1 MRPSFAP
8 RIAAWHNAREEE
20 GKVKLEKE
28 IEMLIRERDEIRSAG
43 EPTEKQ
49 TQRLAKVEAELAARE
64 EKDPGIIGH
73 VTKDIEQGK
82 SLLGHKNAQK
92 CLSLVRR
99 KLFPLAVRSNQGL
112 VVSSEAIGK
121 LNREGAGIGRNTL
134 ISLEQNKLVTR
145 MENGDLVLPWEWD
158 I

>member
-1 MRPSFAP
+1 M
-8 RIAAWHNAREEE
+8 
-20 GKVKLEKE
+20 KLEKE
-28 IEMLIRERDEIRSAG
+28 IEMLIRERDEIKSSA

-49 TQRLAKVEAELAARE
+49 SQRLEKVEAQLAAHE
-64 EKDPGIIGH
+64 EKHPGMIEH

-99 KLFPLAVRSNQGL
+99 KLFPLAVRSNLGL
-112 VVSSEAIGK
+112 VVSAEAISK

-134 ISLEQNKLVTR
+134 ISLEQNKLGTR
-145 MENGDLVLPWEWD
+145 AENGDLILPWEWD